1 MSCECPTWGER
12 IDHVLDGELSP
23 EEEALF
29 RGHLAGCDICRREL
43 EQERQLRESLAT
55 LPELPCPPRV
65 AQRIEA
71 ATGVASQ
78 PGFAPA
84 QGHRSG
90 RWSGQWSSRW
100 SSRWARMAVGLTA
113 AAAVLLAV
121 IVYAPPPRQERTAL
135 THADSETTLGPS
147 DRADDPAASRYTSEY
162 TSEYTSAEILAARKQ
177 AHYSLRLT
185 ARIISHSE
193 RKVVGSILDERIP
206 AAIRG
211 SLKSAAQL
219 SQGGQG

>member
-29 RGHLAGCDICRREL
+29 RGHLAGCDTCRREL
-43 EQERQLRESLAT
+43 EQERQLRESLAA

-84 QGHRSG
+84 QGQRSG
-90 RWSGQWSSRW
+90 RWSAVSPRRQPCQGEDGLHGHGR
-100 SSRWARMAVGLTA
+100 AR
-113 AAAVLLAV
+113 
-121 IVYAPPPRQERTAL
+121 
-135 THADSETTLGPS
+135 
-147 DRADDPAASRYTSEY
+147 RADV
-162 TSEYTSAEILAARKQ
+162 
-177 AHYSLRLT
+177 HC
-185 ARIISHSE
+185 
-193 RKVVGSILDERIP
+193 
-206 AAIRG
+206 
-211 SLKSAAQL
+211 
-219 SQGGQG
+219 

>member
-12 IDHVLDGELSP
+12 IDHVLDGGLSP

-29 RGHLAGCDICRREL
+29 RGHLAGCDTCRREL
-43 EQERQLRESLAT
+43 EQERQLRESLAA

-71 ATGVASQ
+71 ATGVASR
-78 PGFAPA
+78 PGFAPT
-84 QGHRSG
+84 QGRRSG
-90 RWSGQWSSRW
+90 RWSERR

-121 IVYAPPPRQERTAL
+121 ILYAPPPRQERAVV
-135 THADSETTLGPS
+135 THADAETTAGPS
-147 DRADDPAASRYTSEY
+147 DRTDDPAASRYTSEY
-162 TSEYTSAEILAARKQ
+162 TSEYTPEYTSAEVFAVRKQ

-185 ARIISHSE
+185 ARIISQSE
-193 RKVVGSILDERIP
+193 RKVVGGILDERIP